1 MAIFIINLILIGE
14 KGKIKG
20 KLAILIIMLP
30 FHNYNRGFF
39 MTKSIFSLKFYNDRE
54 RRQKSFLIIM
64 LTTKGI
70 LEHNF
75 MTKSIFSLYRYKWQK
90 QANSM
95 AKSLLL

>member
-1 MAIFIINLILIGE
+1 MKFKGKMAIFIINLILIGK

-30 FHNYNRGFF
+30 FHNSNNNNRGFF

-70 LEHNF
+70 LRHNF
-75 MTKSIFSLYRYKWQK
+75 MTKSIFSL
-90 QANSM
+90 
-95 AKSLLL
+95 